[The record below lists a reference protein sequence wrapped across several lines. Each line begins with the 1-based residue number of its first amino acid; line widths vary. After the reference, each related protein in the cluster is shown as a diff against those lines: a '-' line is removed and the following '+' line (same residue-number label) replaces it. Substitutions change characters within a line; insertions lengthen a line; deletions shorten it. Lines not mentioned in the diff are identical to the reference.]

1 VPHDLHRDAR
11 LLVVDDQE
19 AAVDAVKRTLRTA
32 GYANVRSTYDPRHVL
47 AIYDEFRPDLLLLDL
62 DMPHMDG
69 LAVMRQLGS
78 RVAKDAYFPVLIL
91 TGDDTP
97 ESKQAALS
105 LGAKDFLVKPCDR
118 VELRLRVE
126 NLLET
131 RFLYLTLQ
139 AHNDSLEAAVRARTR
154 ELEEAQI
161 EIASRLAIAAEF
173 RDDETGQHSGRVGR
187 LAALIAW
194 NLKLPLDQVVMIGQA
209 APLHDVGKIG
219 IPDAILMKKDRLT
232 ADELQSMHAHTTIG
246 ARILGRSRC
255 ALLRLAEVIALYH
268 HERWDGTGYAKLK
281 GEDIPL
287 AARITAVAD
296 TFDAMTHDRR
306 YRPALA
312 VSVARSEIARHS
324 GTQFDPRVVE
334 AFLRSSPA
342 ELEIDSTEVSKQ
354 LWSLAVAALAPDY
367 QLESGGPHA
376 AGVVAGNRS
385 AI

>member
-1 VPHDLHRDAR
+1 MPHDLHQDAR

-19 AAVDAVKRTLRTA
+19 AAVEAVKRTLRTA
-32 GYANVRSTYDPRHVL
+32 GYANVRSTYDPRQVL
-47 AIYDEFRPDLLLLDL
+47 AIYDDFRPDLLLLDL
-62 DMPHMDG
+62 HMPHMDG
-69 LAVMRQLGS
+69 LAVMRQLEP
-78 RVAKDAYFPVLIL
+78 RVAMDGYFPVLIL
-91 TGDDTP
+91 SGDDTA

-118 VELRLRVE
+118 VELRLRIE

-131 RFLYLTLQ
+131 RFLYLALQ
-139 AHNDSLEAAVRARTR
+139 AQNDSLEAAVRARTK

-161 EIASRLAIAAEF
+161 EIAARLAIAAEF
-173 RDDETGQHSGRVGR
+173 RDDETGQHSGRVGQI
-187 LAALIAW
+187 AALIAF
-194 NLKLPLDQVVMIGQA
+194 NLGLPLDQVVMIGQA

-232 ADELQSMHAHTTIG
+232 ADELQSMHSHTTIG

-306 YRPALA
+306 YRPALS
-312 VSVARSEIARHS
+312 VSEARSEIAMYS

-334 AFLRSSPA
+334 AFLRNSPA
-342 ELEIDSTEVSKQ
+342 EL
-354 LWSLAVAALAPDY
+354 AVPSDDPSQREWPVY
-367 QLESGGPHA
+367 GLESGGSEAMCLVP
-376 AGVVAGNRS
+376 VNGNS
-385 AI
+385 I